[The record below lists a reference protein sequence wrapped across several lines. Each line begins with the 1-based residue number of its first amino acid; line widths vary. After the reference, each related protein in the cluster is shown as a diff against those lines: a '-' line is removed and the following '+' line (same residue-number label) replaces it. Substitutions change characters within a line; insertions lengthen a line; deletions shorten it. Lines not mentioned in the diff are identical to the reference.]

1 MNNDVDVVAKATS
14 ATLQTISWIVL
25 VVGLVA
31 AGVAVY
37 LGFTANEPWALAS
50 RAVTEGWQSAGLGI
64 LVGALILSAAL
75 TAWGL
80 LQAHRF
86 HVLYGDHY
94 HGRGPL
100 GDGRI
105 IS

>member
-14 ATLQTISWIVL
+14 ASLQTISWIVL

-37 LGFTANEPWALAS
+37 LGFTANEPWVLAS
-50 RAVTEGWQSAGLGI
+50 RPVTEGWQSAGLGI
-64 LVGALILSAAL
+64 LVGALVLSAAL

-94 HGRGPL
+94 RGRILP

-105 IS
+105 VS